1 MTTRRYM
8 SGGGGGGGGTTLSLP
23 PFTRAVKWIIGINVG
38 LYFLVALLGLSSS
51 TAPLA
56 NAAYSYLALFPVGV
70 VHGFVWQLVTYS
82 FLHFEILPLLV
93 NMLGIWLLGSL
104 LEGSYGTR
112 WFVRYY
118 VICALGAGLCSVGL
132 AYSGVIAGAPKAP
145 VMGAQGVLLGF
156 VIAFGVL
163 FADTEFMMFPLPMMI
178 KAKYMAGVTIVIVI
192 LVSLKEPGG
201 LLQLAQLGGLIAGFI
216 YIKFFF
222 QGRRPARAF
231 AGRGL
236 SDRGYTPPKAKTEG
250 FFARMK
256 NSYYRWKRKRAARK
270 FEVYMR
276 DHDRNVQFDEHGN
289 YIPPASDAPKKG
301 NGEDR
306 GGWVN

>member
-1 MTTRRYM
+1 M
-8 SGGGGGGGGTTLSLP
+8 TLSLP
-23 PFTRAVKWIIGINVG
+23 PFTRAVKWVIGINVG
-38 LYFLVALLGLSSS
+38 LYFLVSLLGLSGV
-51 TAPLA
+51 TAGFAKLA
-56 NAAYSYLALFPVGV
+56 YATLALFPVAV
-70 VHGFVWQLVTYS
+70 VHGWVWQLVTYS
-82 FLHFEILPLLV
+82 FLHFDVLALLL

-118 VICALGAGLCSVGL
+118 IICALGAGLASVGL
-132 AYSGVIAGAPKAP
+132 AYSGVIARAPESP

-178 KAKYMAGVTIVIVI
+178 KAKYMAAVTIVIVV
-192 LVSLKEPGG
+192 LVSLREPGG
-201 LLQLAQLGGLIAGFI
+201 LLQLAQLGGMVAGFI

-222 QGRRPARAF
+222 QGVRKPALGY
-231 AGRGL
+231 AGRGP
-236 SDRGYTPPKAKTEG
+236 SDRAYGMSAKTASVGPIE
-250 FFARMK
+250 RMK
-256 NSYYRWKRKRAARK
+256 NAYYRWKRKRAARK

-289 YIPPASDAPKKG
+289 YVPPADETKKKD
-301 NGEDR
+301 NGEGR

>member
-1 MTTRRYM
+1 M
-8 SGGGGGGGGTTLSLP
+8 TLSLP
-23 PFTRAVKWIIGINVG
+23 PFTRAVKWVIGINVV
-38 LYFLVALLGLSSS
+38 LYFLVSLLALSGA
-51 TAPLA
+51 TAGFA
-56 NAAYSYLALFPVGV
+56 KVAYAVLALFPVAV
-70 VHGFVWQLVTYS
+70 VHGWVWQLFTYS
-82 FLHFEILPLLV
+82 FLHFDVLALIL

-104 LEGSYGTR
+104 LESSYGTR

-118 VICALGAGLCSVGL
+118 TICALGAALCSVGL
-132 AYSGVIAGAPKAP
+132 AYSGIVPDAPKMP

-163 FADTEFMMFPLPMMI
+163 FAETEFMMFPLPMTI
-178 KAKYMAGVTIVIVI
+178 KAKYMAGVTIVVVI
-192 LVSLKEPGG
+192 LVSLREPGG

-216 YIKFFF
+216 YIKFCF
-222 QGRRPARAF
+222 QGRSPARAY

-276 DHDRNVQFDEHGN
+276 DHDRNVTFDEHGN
-289 YIPPASDAPKKG
+289 YIPPDDDTKK
-301 NGEDR
+301 NG
-306 GGWVN
+306 GSKSGWVN

>member
-1 MTTRRYM
+1 M
-8 SGGGGGGGGTTLSLP
+8 TLSLP
-23 PFTRAVKWIIGINVG
+23 PFTRAVKWIIGINVV
-38 LYFLVALLGLSSS
+38 LFFLVGLLGLSRATSF
-51 TAPLA
+51 LA
-56 NAAYSYLALFPVGV
+56 EAVYTYLALFPVAV

-82 FLHFEILPLLV
+82 FLHFEVLPLLL

-104 LEGSYGTR
+104 LEATYGTR

-118 VICALGAGLCSVGL
+118 MICALGAGLASVGL
-132 AYSGVIAGAPKAP
+132 AYSGLIAGAPKSP

-163 FADTEFMMFPLPMMI
+163 FAETEFMMFPLPIQI
-178 KAKYMAGVTIVIVI
+178 KAKYMAGVAIVVVI
-192 LVSLKEPGG
+192 LVSLREPGG
-201 LLQLAQLGGLIAGFI
+201 LLQLAQLGGLIAGFT

-222 QGRRPARAF
+222 QGRAPARGF
-231 AGRGL
+231 VGRGL
-236 SDRGYTPPKAKTEG
+236 SDRAYAPPRQGTSEG
-250 FFARMK
+250 PFARMK
-256 NSYYRWKRKRAARK
+256 NAYYRWKRKRAARK

-276 DHDRNVQFDEHGN
+276 DHDRAVKFDEHGN
-289 YIPPASDAPKKG
+289 YIPPTDEPKKG

>member
-1 MTTRRYM
+1 MTMRRYNP
-8 SGGGGGGGGTTLSLP
+8 SGGGGGGGMTLSLP

-38 LYFLVALLGLSSS
+38 LYFLVSLLGLSRS

-56 NAAYSYLALFPVGV
+56 EAAYTYLALFPVAV

-82 FLHFEILPLLV
+82 FLHFEVLALLL

-104 LEGSYGTR
+104 LEGSYGT
-112 WFVRYY
+112 
-118 VICALGAGLCSVGL
+118 
-132 AYSGVIAGAPKAP
+132 YSGLIAGAPKAP
-145 VMGAQGVLLGF
+145 VMGAQGVLLGL

-163 FADTEFMMFPLPMMI
+163 FAETEFMMFPLPLQI
-178 KAKYMAGVTIVIVI
+178 KAKYMAAVTIVVVI
-192 LVSLKEPGG
+192 LVSLREPGG
-201 LLQLAQLGGLIAGFI
+201 LLQLAQLGGLIAGYI

-222 QGRRPARAF
+222 AGRRAPARAF

-236 SDRGYTPPKAKTEG
+236 SDRAYAGPGKVKVEG
-250 FFARMK
+250 PFTRMK
-256 NSYYRWKRKRAARK
+256 NAYYRWERKRAARK

-276 DHDRNVQFDEHGN
+276 DHDRDVKFDEHGN
-289 YIPPASDAPKKG
+289 YIPPADEAPKKG

>member
-1 MTTRRYM
+1 
-8 SGGGGGGGGTTLSLP
+8 
-23 PFTRAVKWIIGINVG
+23 V
-38 LYFLVALLGLSSS
+38 LYFLVSLLGLSGA
-51 TAPLA
+51 TAGIA
-56 NAAYSYLALFPVGV
+56 KVAYAVLALFPVAV
-70 VHGFVWQLVTYS
+70 VHGWVWQLFTYS
-82 FLHFEILPLLV
+82 FLHFDVLALIL

-104 LEGSYGTR
+104 LESSYGTR

-118 VICALGAGLCSVGL
+118 VICALGAALCSVGL
-132 AYSGVIAGAPKAP
+132 AYSGIVADAPKMP

-163 FADTEFMMFPLPMMI
+163 FAETEFMMFPLPMTI
-178 KAKYMAGVTIVIVI
+178 KAKYMAGVTIVVVI
-192 LVSLKEPGG
+192 LVSLREPGG

-222 QGRRPARAF
+222 QGRSPARAY

-236 SDRGYTPPKAKTEG
+236 SDRYDRNSDIGRKPAREG
-250 FFARMK
+250 WFARMK
-256 NSYYRWKRKRAARK
+256 NGYYRWKRKRAARK

-276 DHDRNVQFDEHGN
+276 DHNRDVKFDEYGN
-289 YIPPASDAPKKG
+289 YIPPAGEEKSKK
-301 NGEDR
+301 EDR